1 MDSEDVELQDTDIPD
16 EDNLPDDFETDAE
29 MDVEVDVD
37 SLPEETMDFDSL
49 PDAQDFENMINS
61 DVQDMA
67 DYASQY
73 DGSKE
78 DIGDIEDYGDMDVD
92 MDADLGDMDVMEE
105 SIEPEANFEVDIDA
119 SELA

>member
-1 MDSEDVELQDTDIPD
+1 MDSEDVELQDTNIPD

-67 DYASQY
+67 EYASQY

>member
-1 MDSEDVELQDTDIPD
+1 MDSEDVELQDTNIPD

-61 DVQDMA
+61 DV
-67 DYASQY
+67 
-73 DGSKE
+73 
-78 DIGDIEDYGDMDVD
+78 
-92 MDADLGDMDVMEE
+92 
-105 SIEPEANFEVDIDA
+105 
-119 SELA
+119 

>member
-78 DIGDIEDYGDMDVD
+78 DIGDIEDYGDMDVG

-105 SIEPEANFEVDIDA
+105 PIEPEANFEVDIDA